1 MEIIGIGLG
10 SNLGDR
16 ADMLRK
22 AIGFLGNLSLE
33 NIQLSKVYETE
44 PCGFV
49 TENAFYNM
57 VMIALTNLTPNQILD
72 EILRIEQLLGRTRHS
87 NQYSDRPID
96 LDILFY
102 GSHSVLDTQLEIPH
116 PRMHTRR
123 FVLEPLRDINPFWQH
138 PITGVFIDDLIEQC
152 TDNPLTC
159 IGEIRL

>member
-1 MEIIGIGLG
+1 MDIVGIGLG

-33 NIQLSKVYETE
+33 NIQLSKVYDTE
-44 PCGFV
+44 PWGFV

-57 VMIALTNLTPNQILD
+57 VMIAQTNLSPNQILE

-102 GSHSVLDTQLEIPH
+102 GSQCFKDYQLEIPH

-123 FVLEPLRDINPFWQH
+123 FVLEPLRDINPIWQH
-138 PITGVFIDDLIEQC
+138 PITGVFIEDLIEKC
-152 TDNPLTC
+152 SDNPLTC

>member
-22 AIGFLGNLSLE
+22 AIGFLGNSAFE
-33 NIQLSKVYETE
+33 NIQLSRVYETE
-44 PCGFV
+44 PWGFV
-49 TENAFYNM
+49 TENPFFNM
-57 VMIALTNLTPNQILD
+57 VLTAQTTFLPSQILE
-72 EILRIEQLLGRTRHS
+72 EIIRIEQILGRVRVE

-102 GSHSVLDTQLEIPH
+102 GNQSFKDIQLEIPH
-116 PRMHTRR
+116 PRMHSRR

-138 PITGVFIDDLIEQC
+138 PISGIFIEDLIKQC
-152 TDNPLTC
+152 TDSPLIC
-159 IGEIRL
+159 IGEI

>member
-1 MEIIGIGLG
+1 MEIIGLGLG

-22 AIGFLGNLSLE
+22 AIGLIGNSAFE
-33 NIQLSKVYETE
+33 NICLSKVYETE
-44 PCGFV
+44 PWGFV
-49 TENAFYNM
+49 TENAFFNM
-57 VMIALTNLTPNQILD
+57 VLTAQTTLSPNQILE
-72 EILRIEQLLGRTRHS
+72 EIIRIEQILGRVRLE

-102 GSHSVLDTQLEIPH
+102 GAQSVQGINLEIPH
-116 PRMHTRR
+116 PRMHSRR

-138 PITGVFIDDLIEQC
+138 PITGVFIEELIEQC

-159 IGEIRL
+159 IGEIRF

>member
-16 ADMLRK
+16 ADMLKK
-22 AIGFLGNLSLE
+22 AIGFLRNSAFE

-44 PCGFV
+44 PWGFV
-49 TENAFYNM
+49 TENSFYNM
-57 VMIALTNLTPNQILD
+57 VLVSQTNLTPKQILE
-72 EILRIEQLLGRTRHS
+72 EIIRIEQILGRVRVE

-102 GSHSVLDTQLEIPH
+102 GSQSFIDSQLEIPH
-116 PRMHTRR
+116 PRMHARR

-138 PITGVFIDDLIEQC
+138 PISGIFIEDLIEKC
-152 TDNPLTC
+152 TDKPLKC
-159 IGEIRL
+159 ISEI

>member
-16 ADMLRK
+16 AEMLRK
-22 AIGFLGNLSLE
+22 AIGFIGNSDFE

-44 PCGFV
+44 PWGFV

-57 VMIALTNLTPNQILD
+57 VLISQTNLSPNQILD
-72 EILRIEQLLGRTRHS
+72 EIIRIEQILGRTRLS

-96 LDILFY
+96 IDILFY
-102 GSHSVLDTQLEIPH
+102 GSQSFKDNLLEIPH

-138 PITGVFIDDLIEQC
+138 PITGVSIEELIEQC
-152 TDNPLTC
+152 TDNQLNC
-159 IGEIRL
+159 LGEI

>member
-22 AIGFLGNLSLE
+22 AIGFLKNSDFE

-44 PCGFV
+44 PWGFV

-57 VMIALTNLTPNQILD
+57 VMIAHTNLSPKQILD
-72 EILRIEQLLGRTRHS
+72 EILRIEQILGRIRHS

-102 GSHSVLDTQLEIPH
+102 GSHVVLDTQLEIPH

-123 FVLEPLRDINPFWQH
+123 FVLEPLRDINLFWQH
-138 PITGVFIDDLIEQC
+138 PITGVFIEDLIKQC
-152 TDNPLTC
+152 TDKPLIC
-159 IGEIRL
+159 IGEI

>member
-44 PCGFV
+44 PWGFV

-57 VMIALTNLTPNQILD
+57 VMIAQTNLSPKQILD
-72 EILRIEQLLGRTRHS
+72 EILCIEQLLGRTRHS

-102 GSHSVLDTQLEIPH
+102 GSHIVRDTQLEIPH

-138 PITGVFIDDLIEQC
+138 PITRVFIEDLIKQC
-152 TDNPLTC
+152 TDNHLTC
-159 IGEIRL
+159 IGEI

>member
-1 MEIIGIGLG
+1 MEIIGLGLG

-16 ADMLRK
+16 AEMLRK
-22 AIGFLGNLSLE
+22 AIGFLGNSAFE

-44 PCGFV
+44 PWGFV
-49 TENAFYNM
+49 TENAFLNM
-57 VMIALTNLTPNQILD
+57 VLTAQTTLSPNQILE
-72 EILRIEQLLGRTRHS
+72 EIIRIEQILGRVRVE

-102 GSHSVLDTQLEIPH
+102 GYQSFKDSQLEIPH

-123 FVLEPLRDINPFWQH
+123 FVLEPLRDINPMWQH
-138 PITGVFIDDLIEQC
+138 PITGVFIEELIEQC

-159 IGEIRL
+159 FGEIRF

>member
-44 PCGFV
+44 PWGFV
-49 TENAFYNM
+49 TENSFYNM
-57 VMIALTNLTPNQILD
+57 VIIAQTNLSPNQILD
-72 EILRIEQLLGRTRHS
+72 EIIRIEQLLGRTRHS

-138 PITGVFIDDLIEQC
+138 PISGVFIEDLIDKC
-152 TDNPLTC
+152 TDNPLKR
-159 IGEIRL
+159 IGEI